1 MPFLFK
7 YKYAVKKYIYYFVI
21 INEIILL
28 SFDAHNLFFFSSKKN
43 KSKNTDSVQ
52 HNTSK
57 NSTKEENNV
66 QRKTQKGKHK
76 DSNQA
81 QSSSGHS
88 PVPRTDGPNNNTNR
102 NSGKLTD
109 VIEMNNKNTQTTY
122 VHITEKQSQTKPVS
136 ASIKIVRSESP
147 VLPPSP
153 ISSSS
158 SSLFTPFGSLSSNFL
173 SSSSPSPPPSS
184 NNQLSFG
191 SVGNSTNAQE
201 GTSPV
206 NNYAAP
212 SGMEQKRQS
221 PNPLYSNENN
231 ESLFSH
237 HMNYQHQVSNDCGS
251 YNGHLHNEGKL
262 QMWTM
267 DFHIISIPFNNWLS
281 NFIS

>member
-1 MPFLFK
+1 
-7 YKYAVKKYIYYFVI
+7 
-21 INEIILL
+21 
-28 SFDAHNLFFFSSKKN
+28 
-43 KSKNTDSVQ
+43 
-52 HNTSK
+52 
-57 NSTKEENNV
+57 
-66 QRKTQKGKHK
+66 
-76 DSNQA
+76 
-81 QSSSGHS
+81 
-88 PVPRTDGPNNNTNR
+88 
-102 NSGKLTD
+102 
-109 VIEMNNKNTQTTY
+109 MNNKNTQTTY

-191 SVGNSTNAQE
+191 NVGNSTNAQE

-206 NNYAAP
+206 NNFAVP

-231 ESLFSH
+231 ASLFSH
-237 HMNYQHQVSNDCGS
+237 HMNYQHQVSNDCIS
-251 YNGHLHNEGKL
+251 YNGHLHNEGRF
-262 QMWTM
+262 W
-267 DFHIISIPFNNWLS
+267 I
-281 NFIS
+281 